1 MIAMAD
7 ELRVRDESGLPE
19 VVNRIHDFW
28 FDLQRIHFDET
39 AGVLRIDLLDEDHYR
54 VLRSKPVQDARADL
68 TLRLA
73 HVESVDIR
81 DTERVGFY
89 DVNSITYDPNAKK
102 VTIST
107 GIPLEFHIRVSAL
120 DLELRRG
127 DSP

>member
-1 MIAMAD
+1 MAD
-7 ELRVRDESGLPE
+7 ELRVRDESGLRE
-19 VVNRIHDFW
+19 VVDRIHDLW
-28 FDLQRIHFDET
+28 FDLQRIHFDKTE
-39 AGVLRIDLLDEDHYR
+39 GILKIDLLEEDHYR
-54 VLRSKPVQDARADL
+54 VVRSRPNQDARADL
-68 TLRLA
+68 ELRLA

-89 DVNSITYDPNAKK
+89 DVNSITYDPIAKK

-107 GIPLEFHIRVSAL
+107 GIPLEFHVRVAAL